1 MRNRGFKKFEVKEIK
16 HRWAKAQ
23 KRKIKDANALRR
35 LQVLHL
41 RVKGK
46 TNAEISEIVGFSKQY
61 IIEVVAKYRN
71 KGMDAILEDKRTG
84 NNRKLSFDEEAAFLD
99 QFYDLA
105 EAGQLV
111 IHDCFSIP
119 CHVRLKRSKICV
131 SPQPSVP
138 RFSKTNQYYLP
149 SGAWC
154 IKRKRAIVELTEYLP
169 LDKLSGTMVPYTSKP
184 RKESVRI
191 AAGCF
196 EFIKHMAPS
205 LFQFHIKKFSPHPQ
219 GTRLDYEPS

>member
-1 MRNRGFKKFEVKEIK
+1 MRNRGFEKYEEKEIK
-16 HRWAKAQ
+16 RRWAKAQ

-84 NNRKLSFDEEAAFLD
+84 NNRKLSFDEETVFSD

-111 IHDCFSIP
+111 TIHTIMKKFEELTCGP
-119 CHVRLKRSKICV
+119 CADTTIYRMLKRHGWRKV
-131 SPQPSVP
+131 SPRPAHPGKASEEEIEASKKSLKKSSDNSYWKKTGGTNETKAKNSV
-138 RFSKTNQYYLP
+138 
-149 SGAWC
+149 
-154 IKRKRAIVELTEYLP
+154 V
-169 LDKLSGTMVPYTSKP
+169 
-184 RKESVRI
+184 
-191 AAGCF
+191 
-196 EFIKHMAPS
+196 
-205 LFQFHIKKFSPHPQ
+205 
-219 GTRLDYEPS
+219 